1 MSEIKELKVFID
13 IEFLTSDGKLLQSFA
28 PL

>member
-13 IEFLTSDGKLLQSFA
+13 IEFLTSDGKLFQSFA